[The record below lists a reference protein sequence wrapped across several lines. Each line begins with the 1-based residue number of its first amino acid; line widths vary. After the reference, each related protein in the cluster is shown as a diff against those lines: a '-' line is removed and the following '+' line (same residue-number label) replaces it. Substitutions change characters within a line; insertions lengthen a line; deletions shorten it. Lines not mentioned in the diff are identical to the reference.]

1 MTQNEIFDKYLK
13 GELTF
18 DMKGHYISWLD
29 ERFRDYIQHTREHAA
44 GSNDNGWS
52 VFEGK
57 TIAETNA
64 QMRDCYQKELDMII
78 EEGGHTRFGGL
89 DNQCDHCN
97 KRLRWSLRGNKLVFD
112 ITWGKSTDWK
122 WVPSEDCAYARPK
135 PLYGKIKVDSKLIFA
150 NFFRSIPDSPEEDKY
165 TGNWSLCNTIG
176 QENITKYK
184 SERNVAFGQMSN
196 MSVAI
201 LVSPDKD
208 HIVIAN
214 PYWDEAWDD
223 DEKELMD
230 SFPYKNYRKAG
241 KISCAVWRWEATP
254 VKTLGAKVLKEMR
267 NEDYPQDIYGITV
280 EHGDWEV
287 IHYYETN
294 TCPHPSVYS
303 ELKLIKH

>member
-18 DMKGHYISWLD
+18 DTKGHYISWLD
-29 ERFRDYIQHTREHAA
+29 ERFRHHIQHTREHAA

-52 VFEGK
+52 VREDQ
-57 TIAETNA
+57 TVEETNA
-64 QMRDCYQKELDMII
+64 SMRKCYQAELDIVI
-78 EEGGHTRFGGL
+78 EEGEYLKFGGP
-89 DNQCDHCN
+89 DFQCDHCN
-97 KRLRWSLRGNKLVFD
+97 KRLRWSLRGDKLVFD
-112 ITWGKSTDWK
+112 VTMGKATDWK
-122 WVPSEDCAYARPK
+122 WVPSEDCVYSAPK

-150 NFFRSIPDSPEEDKY
+150 NFFRSIPDAPEDQQY
-165 TGNWSLCNTIG
+165 DSDWSLCNTIG
-176 QENITKYK
+176 QENITRYK

-208 HIVIAN
+208 HVVIA
-214 PYWDEAWDD
+214 PRYWDEYD
-223 DEKELMD
+223 DELIE

-241 KISCAVWRWEATP
+241 KISCDVWRWEATP
-254 VKTLGAKVLKEMR
+254 IKTLGAKVLKEMR
-267 NEDYPQDIYGITV
+267 NEEYPQDIFGV
-280 EHGDWEV
+280 NVQHGDWEV

-294 TCPHPSVYS
+294 TCPHPFVYS